1 MRPFKYSNA
10 SGPAAAI
17 KAVTANPTARYLGGG
32 TNLVDLMKEDVMR
45 PSELI
50 EVTRLKFSAI
60 EKKAN
65 GLSIGGTATNAV
77 TANHGLVRENY
88 PLLSMAILAGAS
100 AQIRN
105 MATNAGNLNQRT
117 RCTYFYDVNMPC
129 NKREPG
135 TGCGALHGIN
145 KNHAI
150 LGWSEKCVA
159 TYPSD
164 MAVAL
169 AALNAV
175 VHVEGANGAKR
186 SIPFAEFHRLPGNHP
201 EIDNNLK
208 HGEFITSIE
217 LPPNHLADK
226 SYYLKIRERSSYAF
240 ALVSVAA
247 ALEINGN
254 KIKDVRIALG
264 GVAHKPWRA
273 TIAEQLLMGKEAT
286 EANFKAAALAE
297 LKNAKPLGQNK
308 YKVGLAAKAIV
319 RALEGA
325 MQGGTYGAMEA
336 GSTTTNQ
343 N

>member
-10 SGPAAAI
+10 SETAAAI
-17 KAVTANPTARYLGGG
+17 NAVVVNPTARFLGGG

-45 PSELI
+45 PSELVN
-50 EVTRLKFSAI
+50 VTRLKFSAV
-60 EKKAN
+60 EKKEN

-77 TANHGLVRENY
+77 TANHELVRENY

-135 TGCGALHGIN
+135 SGCGALHGVN

-175 VHVEGANGAKR
+175 VHVEGSDSTKR
-186 SIPFAEFHRLPGNHP
+186 SIPFSDFHRLPGDHP
-201 EIDNNLK
+201 EIDNTLK
-208 HGEFITSIE
+208 HGEFITSID
-217 LPPNHLADK
+217 LPANRLAEK

-247 ALEINGN
+247 ALETSGN
-254 KIKDVRIALG
+254 RIKDVRIALG

-273 TIAEQLLMGKEAT
+273 RIAEQWLTGKEAT

-297 LKNAKPLGQNK
+297 LKNAKPLEQNK
-308 YKVGLAAKAIV
+308 YKVGMAAKAIV

-325 MQGGTYGAMEA
+325 MQGGNYGAMEA
-336 GSTTTNQ
+336 DLTTTN
-343 N
+343 

>member
-1 MRPFKYSNA
+1 MRPYKYSNA
-10 SGPAAAI
+10 SDPATAI
-17 KAVTANPTARYLGGG
+17 RIVSADPTAKYLGGG

-45 PSELI
+45 PSKLMD
-50 EVTRLKFSAI
+50 VTRLKFSKI
-60 EKKAN
+60 EKKQD
-65 GLSIGGTATNAV
+65 GVSIGATATNSF
-77 TANHGLVRENY
+77 TANHEIIRENY

-105 MATNAGNLNQRT
+105 MATNGGNLNQRT

-135 TGCGALHGIN
+135 TGCGALHGVN

-150 LGWSEKCVA
+150 FGWSEKCVA

-169 AALNAV
+169 AALDAV
-175 VHVEGANGAKR
+175 VQVEGINNTKR
-186 SIPFAEFHRLPGNHP
+186 SIPFADYHRLPGDHP
-201 EIDNNLK
+201 EKDNNLLQ
-208 HGEFITSIE
+208 GEFITSID
-217 LPPNHLADK
+217 LPANQLSDK

-247 ALEINGN
+247 ALVTDGN

-273 TIAEQLLMGKEAT
+273 SVAEKWLTGKEAT
-286 EANFKAAALAE
+286 EANFKAAAAAE
-297 LKNAKPLGQNK
+297 LKNAKPLEHNK
-308 YKVGLAAKAIV
+308 YKVGLTTKAIV

-325 MQGGTYGAMEA
+325 MQGGIYGAMEA
-336 GSTTTNQ
+336 DSTTASKN
-343 N
+343 